1 MERTLVI
8 FKPDCL
14 QRRLVGRILARLE
27 QKGLKIAAMKLM
39 RIGKALAEEHYA
51 PHRGKPFFEG
61 VVKYISSAPVIAA
74 VLEGV
79 KAIEVVRGM
88 MGPTRGTDAPP
99 GTIRG
104 DFGFSLKFNLLHGSD
119 SPDSA
124 QREIPLFFPP
134 EEILD
139 YRLADEDWIYEP
151 RDEE

>member
-119 SPDSA
+119 SPDIA